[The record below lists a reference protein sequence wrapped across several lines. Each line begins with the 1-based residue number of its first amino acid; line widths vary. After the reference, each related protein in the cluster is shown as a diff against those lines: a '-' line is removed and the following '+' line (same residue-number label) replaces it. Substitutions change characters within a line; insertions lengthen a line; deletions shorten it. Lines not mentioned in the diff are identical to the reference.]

1 MLDALNAWLAE
12 ANASGNRLRA
22 VEAAA
27 RSVEAD
33 PWRVVREAGQLA
45 RCSME
50 TAQRDI
56 GLTETLSVVS
66 TNHPNAVVRVDA
78 GQAYPAFDR
87 NGRKRRGAFDTP
99 ATMAH
104 AAVTAALRASR
115 RNAGQAL
122 DPSCGT
128 GAFLV
133 ALSEQWSGDV
143 IGIELDPVAAAVAAI
158 AAPNARIIVDDGL
171 ASDVSC
177 DVVVGNPPFIP
188 PERQNKK
195 TRTRL
200 RQEMPWLVGRFD
212 LAVPFAARSVER
224 VRAGGGV
231 GLILPEALMNQPYAQ
246 PLRERWL
253 NRHAITH
260 LTHAEPFPGAQVGV
274 VIIGMEKDAGPAP
287 LPNGLRPE
295 SLARL
300 DAVPF
305 HPSLRPGDPEIVA
318 KVRANSNPLG
328 EFATVD
334 TGVVSHGSHGG
345 KAVLLHATPT
355 ADRVPYVD
363 AKDLVDNRTQWLDY
377 RPETMHR
384 PKDPSL
390 FESPKVLVQRLR
402 GRGPIRAWVDRSGLY
417 AGHTLTVVRP
427 DRSPLTP
434 ERIHALITHPL
445 VDGLLRMERGSR
457 LDLYPKDVR
466 SIPVPTQWL
475 EQPDTPLEV
484 ALGLEAAET
493 ERLLSF
499 SLE

>member
-1 MLDALNAWLAE
+1 
-12 ANASGNRLRA
+12 
-22 VEAAA
+22 
-27 RSVEAD
+27 
-33 PWRVVREAGQLA
+33 
-45 RCSME
+45 
-50 TAQRDI
+50 
-56 GLTETLSVVS
+56 
-66 TNHPNAVVRVDA
+66 
-78 GQAYPAFDR
+78 
-87 NGRKRRGAFDTP
+87 
-99 ATMAH
+99 
-104 AAVTAALRASR
+104 
-115 RNAGQAL
+115 
-122 DPSCGT
+122 
-128 GAFLV
+128 
-133 ALSEQWSGDV
+133 
-143 IGIELDPVAAAVAAI
+143 
-158 AAPNARIIVDDGL
+158 
-171 ASDVSC
+171 
-177 DVVVGNPPFIP
+177 
-188 PERQNKK
+188 
-195 TRTRL
+195 
-200 RQEMPWLVGRFD
+200 
-212 LAVPFAARSVER
+212 
-224 VRAGGGV
+224 
-231 GLILPEALMNQPYAQ
+231 MNQPYAQ